1 MTYTI
6 IRADRQQF
14 IDVFLAKNSQLNLS
28 SIRDQDGV
36 FLKHIFDTLEIQN
49 ALALIQDDNK
59 NTEKSEVW
67 LFQKWQRVIDVGTGW
82 GIPLLPLAI
91 AYPGTF
97 FTWLDSVRKKTEAV
111 LDMAKQLW
119 LKNVDVV
126 WSRAEEYMPTQKF
139 DILSARAVAFSDKL
153 FTWTYD
159 LVKKWWYFVL
169 YKMFSEE
176 EESRLDSYCRQRKM
190 TMVRKHYYKLFE
202 EDIQRVIYIIQK

>member
-1 MTYTI
+1 MTHTI

-14 IDVFLAKNSQLNLS
+14 IDVFLTKNSQLNLS
-28 SIRDQDGV
+28 AIRDPEGV
-36 FLKHIFDTLEIQN
+36 FLKHISDAVEIQN
-49 ALALIQDDNK
+49 ALGLIQKDQLDD
-59 NTEKSEVW
+59 EKPEVW
-67 LFQKWQRVIDVGTGW
+67 LFQKWQRVIDIGTGW
-82 GIPLLPLAI
+82 GIPLLPLALV
-91 AYPGTF
+91 YPEIS

-126 WSRAEEYMPTQKF
+126 WSRAEEYKPQEKF
-139 DILSARAVAFSDKL
+139 DILTARAVAFSDKL
-153 FTWTYD
+153 FVWTYD

-190 TMVRKHYYKLFE
+190 TILRKHYYKLFD